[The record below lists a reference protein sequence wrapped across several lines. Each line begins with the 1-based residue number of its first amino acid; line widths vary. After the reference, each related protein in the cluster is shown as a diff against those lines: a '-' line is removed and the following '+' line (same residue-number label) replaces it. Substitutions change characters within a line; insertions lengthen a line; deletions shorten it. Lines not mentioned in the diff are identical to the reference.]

1 MRIYRLLKAA
11 LKVKMPSK
19 VELVKAFKEAEENY
33 TKYDR
38 IGAKTEALLWR
49 GKWEVLDWIINGT
62 QH

>member
-1 MRIYRLLKAA
+1 
-11 LKVKMPSK
+11 MPSK